1 MPPKDRGRARQ
12 KSAEP
17 GSIRPCPNPSS
28 HPQGAGGAGVRTRSN
43 GPSANGKIREKKQRK
58 KKTKHRQKQKKQT
71 NKNRQIRTD
80 KKHRQKAQ
88 TKSTG
93 KKHRQ
98 KAQTKSTD
106 KKHRQKTETKRNE
119 TQKQR
124 AKTNKTFC
132 RFLPRRPNCPSRPIP
147 VRFGPS
153 GLNRKKAFT
162 RAVAPGA
169 RRGGANKGAEKGR
182 LGRTAKIARGLLI
195 FSTVDGQCGRLGAVV
210 LSFGF
215 WADWLPNRPKK
226 RFSLFLGRKNGLLRA
241 APHSFE
247 HWAMMIFRRLCLGG
261 ALKPSGAVC
270 AARRPPGLCGR
281 Q

>member
-71 NKNRQIRTD
+71 NKNRQN
-80 KKHRQKAQ
+80 K
-88 TKSTG
+88 
-93 KKHRQ
+93 
-98 KAQTKSTD
+98 QTKSTD
-106 KKHRQKTETKRNE
+106 KKQRRREKKRKNNAQKPTR
-119 TQKQR
+119 
-124 AKTNKTFC
+124 
-132 RFLPRRPNCPSRPIP
+132 RFAGSCQRRPNCPSRPIP

-182 LGRTAKIARGLLI
+182 LGRTAKIACGLLI

-210 LSFGF
+210 LSLGF

-247 HWAMMIFRRLCLGG
+247 HWAMMIFRRSCLGG

-270 AARRPPGLCGR
+270 AARRPLGLCGR